1 MLKKESFLKEY
12 RLQIYWCPIM
22 IKGYLKILFLKKI
35 KTKECTGYDLINST
49 EEVLGKKPSAGS
61 VYPLLNQL
69 LNDKFIKVKEEDRRK
84 IYSITKKGELL
95 LLKLIKEKEK
105 MLSSHKNLMG
115 IFGKVHKEKTK
126 NKHFLKIN
134 EHLKLESKVIMRNMD
149 VFLELKDEIDKILL
163 NNKLTSKKEK
173 EVRTIIKETTNK
185 LKTVRKKK

>member
-1 MLKKESFLKEY
+1 
-12 RLQIYWCPIM
+12 M

-35 KTKECTGYDLINST
+35 KFNECTGYDLINST

-84 IYSITKKGELL
+84 IYSITKKGKLL
-95 LLKLIKEKEK
+95 LIKLIKEKEK
-105 MLSSHKNLMG
+105 MIFSHKNLME
-115 IFGKVHKEKTK
+115 IFSEIHKDKTE
-126 NKHFLKIN
+126 NKSFLKIN
-134 EHLKLESKVIMRNMD
+134 QHLKLESKVIMRNMD